1 MIFRS
6 FIRFIQ
12 AAWGRTGFGS
22 RTLWDWMGLMFVP
35 LFIAGAAAFLSFLE
49 SERSAER
56 ARLQE
61 ESDRNRGQQSVL
73 ENYIQVMTELL
84 LKENLATSQPD
95 DLVRQIARSNTLSA
109 VRQLDNAR
117 KGILLGFLYESNL
130 IGTLIEKGDEATE
143 PIVLLSG
150 GDLRNADLSGD
161 DLRGAYLVKADL
173 RGADLGGANL
183 SEANLSEADL
193 READLRNANLSEAD
207 LRNANLSEA
216 NLFGVNLRGAN
227 LFEADLRK
235 ANLLEADL
243 QGAKLRGANLFE
255 AVVSGADLSRAD
267 LRADLKDSDLRNANL
282 SEADLRGANLLEA
295 DLRESDLTRAD
306 LTEADLSEADLRN
319 ANLSEANLRGANLRG
334 ANLSEANLRGTNL
347 SGVNNLTPDQLCATK
362 TMNGVTG
369 LASEVIGDINELCSD
384 LVEK

>member
-1 MIFRS
+1 
-6 FIRFIQ
+6 
-12 AAWGRTGFGS
+12 
-22 RTLWDWMGLMFVP
+22 MFVP

-173 RGADLGGANL
+173 GGANL

-243 QGAKLRGANLFE
+243 QGAKH
-255 AVVSGADLSRAD
+255 LSRPVPSTPRCA
-267 LRADLKDSDLRNANL
+267 RRIGRRRRTVSPSA
-282 SEADLRGANLLEA
+282 RGP
-295 DLRESDLTRAD
+295 S
-306 LTEADLSEADLRN
+306 
-319 ANLSEANLRGANLRG
+319 
-334 ANLSEANLRGTNL
+334 
-347 SGVNNLTPDQLCATK
+347 SGSSSSSRSILP
-362 TMNGVTG
+362 
-369 LASEVIGDINELCSD
+369 
-384 LVEK
+384 